1 METNEDGSLKLD
13 KYGRPIPKA
22 KQWIKGDSIRGELH
36 KDTFYGAIT
45 RNKDFENPI
54 YVVRRELK
62 HKKNE
67 QDTGFK
73 NWEELGKVIVN
84 KDLIK
89 MMKEQFPENTDFK
102 TAVEQGIYMLDKN
115 GNKVNQIRHV
125 RCEVPSVKNP
135 LEIKEQTYKS
145 DKEHKNKY
153 YAAMGD
159 LYAMSRYESE
169 DKKKIEYKVWSLFDI
184 SENRKSIGEDI
195 PQLSNGKT
203 LSHILTRGDLL
214 LIYNTSQQ
222 ELYSM
227 DNIQL
232 QQRLYVVRG
241 FESPYTIKLIKSL
254 NAQQDKD
261 LGKGENIKSFDNTPE
276 KIRQSVN
283 KLNYL
288 IKGKDFDLIGGEIVF
303 LNKK

>member
-1 METNEDGSLKLD
+1 
-13 KYGRPIPKA
+13 
-22 KQWIKGDSIRGELH
+22 
-36 KDTFYGAIT
+36 
-45 RNKDFENPI
+45 
-54 YVVRRELK
+54 
-62 HKKNE
+62 
-67 QDTGFK
+67 
-73 NWEELGKVIVN
+73 
-84 KDLIK
+84 
-89 MMKEQFPENTDFK
+89 
-102 TAVEQGIYMLDKN
+102 
-115 GNKVNQIRHV
+115 
-125 RCEVPSVKNP
+125 
-135 LEIKEQTYKS
+135 
-145 DKEHKNKY
+145 
-153 YAAMGD
+153 
-159 LYAMSRYESE
+159 MSRYESE

-288 IKGKDFDLIGGEIVF
+288 IKGIDFDLIGGEIVF